1 MFEKKMTQERN
12 QAKEQKGE
20 KGLSIVKT
28 LLIPALL
35 AAVTVCALY
44 AALQQ
49 KNTREDLKTT
59 VLCLKQ
65 DVAAHTYV
73 DAGDTDAHFTSVK
86 VEKAAVPEN
95 AVKSLSELPEGGFYV
110 ENDMKA
116 SQMLLAEDVSDE
128 DAAMAKYKNGYE
140 VTSFNAAEFADGVNG
155 ALRKGD
161 VVDVYALDPAT
172 KELGLMAEDVYVA
185 EVYDNSGKKITEP
198 DEIATSFTVYV
209 TGEEVEKINE
219 AVCNGGIQLYQK
231 AV

>member
-1 MFEKKMTQERN
+1 M
-12 QAKEQKGE
+12 
-20 KGLSIVKT
+20 
-28 LLIPALL
+28 
-35 AAVTVCALY
+35 
-44 AALQQ
+44 
-49 KNTREDLKTT
+49 

-73 DAGDTDAHFTSVK
+73 EAGETDAYFTSVK

-116 SQMLLAEDVSDE
+116 SQMLLAEDISDE

-140 VTSFNAAEFADGVNG
+140 ITSFNAAEFADGVNG

-231 AV
+231 TV